1 MLQSHGDGWQG
12 DSDPLPGAQ
21 VLSPLC
27 RMHLGNSDCRM
38 WWRGRKEK
46 CCLGLGKPACH
57 PERRKLHKHGC
68 FGQKN
73 GVWPLQRVKHM
84 SKSYTEEGS
93 REGRLDL
100 QVPVPHPSGIK
111 EGTPCLWKT
120 AQYWLDVQ
128 SKEMGRNNALSRLKR
143 KSQFF
148 KDVLFQSC
156 TSILTTQKLSQHKYR
171 PQKGSIV
178 LDNRNHICYLR
189 FLQK

>member
-1 MLQSHGDGWQG
+1 ML
-12 DSDPLPGAQ
+12 
-21 VLSPLC
+21 
-27 RMHLGNSDCRM
+27 LGTWKASMPSRE
-38 WWRGRKEK
+38 EK
-46 CCLGLGKPACH
+46 TPQTRLFW
-57 PERRKLHKHGC
+57 PEEWS
-68 FGQKN
+68 
-73 GVWPLQRVKHM
+73 VVTSQRVKHM

-100 QVPVPHPSGIK
+100 QVPVPHPLGIE

-120 AQYWLDVQ
+120 AQYWLDAQ

-178 LDNRNHICYLR
+178 LDNQNHICYLR